1 MTALHGFF
9 GLPIL
14 KDLTTRQWDVRVD
27 QPYSYDGMVGGSTGA
42 LTALALLQATSNCIF
57 HRQVSESN
65 TALATTASTL
75 LAA

>member
-14 KDLTTRQWDVRVD
+14 KDLITRQWDVRID

-42 LTALALLQATSNCIF
+42 LTALALLQAISNCIF
-57 HRQVSESN
+57 HQQVSESN
-65 TALATTASTL
+65 TAMATASAL
-75 LAA
+75 LVA